1 MLRSLLFLMTPSV
14 LKSPDGKDTL
24 VSILQYH
31 VVGSVIPS
39 TAIAEGSTD
48 VASLQGENVTVTRS
62 ADGAIAVD
70 GASVVSG
77 SADILASNGI
87 VHVIDAV
94 ILPDTLVD
102 VVVATD
108 SLSSLEAAVVQAGLV
123 DVLSGFGPYT

>member
-1 MLRSLLFLMTPSV
+1 M
-14 LKSPDGKDTL
+14 
-24 VSILQYH
+24 
-31 VVGSVIPS
+31 GSVIPS